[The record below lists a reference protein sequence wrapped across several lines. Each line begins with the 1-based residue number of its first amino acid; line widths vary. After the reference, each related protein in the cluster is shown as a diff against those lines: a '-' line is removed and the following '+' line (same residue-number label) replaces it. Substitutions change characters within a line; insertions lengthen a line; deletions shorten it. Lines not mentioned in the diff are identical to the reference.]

1 MTHRNSSWGVPFIFF
16 VFGLFSI
23 LSATASAPAAV
34 IHVPADQPTIQ
45 AGIDAAVN
53 GDTVLVADGTYTGPG
68 NRDISFGGKAITVRS
83 EFGPDNCIVDCQGS
97 ETEQHRGFI
106 FQTGIGRDSILQGF
120 TIRGGDMGL
129 FEFGGGVECSGG
141 ASPTILDNIITENR
155 AYFGAGID
163 VGSGSPLIAGNWIE
177 ANVAMDHYDNLGV
190 GGGICCGG
198 SPEIVGN
205 IISGNLSGVM
215 GGGVCCLGNEEIQ
228 LVNNL
233 IVSNQVQLNG
243 STTLAAN
250 GGGIGCLGSTV
261 TVANCTIAMNMVHD
275 PEGNGYGGGLCHG
288 PPMWDPQFTNTTVTV
303 ENSIIFGNSA
313 DFGDQC
319 HVGYS
324 TTGPCT
330 LSLAFSDVEG
340 GEAAVNVE
348 SGILQW
354 GVGMIDSDPFF
365 TTGPL
370 GDWYLSQTAAGQPAD
385 SPCLDSGGE
394 AAGLI
399 CYDDG
404 SGTICLDELTT
415 RTDRGL
421 DAGTVDMG
429 YHYPPAG
436 SVTARLEC
444 SPSSG
449 VLPFITSM
457 EVELANRFVDQ
468 RRRIAGRIDIELANG
483 DLVTNWRA
491 GYTNV
496 NGGESYVSS
505 WNQNIPAL
513 LSLVGYNL
521 FTVQAMDVTPAPW
534 NQPPYPP
541 AGDILM
547 DNCTVRGLKP

>member
-1 MTHRNSSWGVPFIFF
+1 MRNRCIPAFQVICF
-16 VFGLFSI
+16 VMAVSVG
-23 LSATASAPAAV
+23 PAQADI

-45 AGIDAAVN
+45 AGIDAASN

-68 NRDISFGGKAITVRS
+68 NRDIDFLGKAITVRS
-83 EFGPDNCIVDCQGS
+83 EYGPGNCIIDAEGS
-97 ETEQHRGFI
+97 ETDQRRCFI
-106 FQTGIGRDSILQGF
+106 FQNSEGRDSVLQGF
-120 TIRGGDMGL
+120 TIRGGDMGDW
-129 FEFGGGVECSGG
+129 EFGGGIRVGG
-141 ASPTILDNIITENR
+141 SPTIIGNVITANR
-155 AYFGAGID
+155 AYIGGGIHTS
-163 VGSGSPLIAGNWIE
+163 GGSPLIAGNLITG
-177 ANVAMDHYDNLGV
+177 NLALDYIDDIGAGGSICCWEGTAEICGNIIQGNTSAII
-190 GGGICCGG
+190 GGGIWLAA
-198 SPEIVGN
+198 GN
-205 IISGNLSGVM
+205 PQV
-215 GGGVCCLGNEEIQ
+215 
-228 LVNNL
+228 VNNL
-233 IVSNQVQLNG
+233 IVGNLIQQENDTDPYPSG
-243 STTLAAN
+243 A
-250 GGGIGCLGSTV
+250 GIACDWTYAQ
-261 TVANCTIAMNMVHD
+261 VANCTIA
-275 PEGNGYGGGLCHG
+275 GNRIEHALGVSFGGGICLSPPRGYDPG
-288 PPMWDPQFTNTTVTV
+288 PGCDVTV
-303 ENSIIFGNSA
+303 VNSVIYGNEA
-313 DFGDQC
+313 DFGGQC
-319 HVGYS
+319 HLGDTSDEAS
-324 TTGPCT
+324 TLTIHHCD
-330 LSLAFSDVEG
+330 LEG
-340 GEAAVNVE
+340 GQADI
-348 SGILQW
+348 SGDGILYW
-354 GVGMIDSDPFF
+354 GAGMIDADPLF
-365 TTGPL
+365 TAGSL
-370 GDWYLSQTAAGQPAD
+370 GDWYLGQTTAGQPAD

-404 SGTICLDELTT
+404 SGTVCLDELTT